1 MMIYHGVLKFFPMP
15 KIPQIN
21 VIDVTPEKFL
31 RECSVSELIET
42 DLLLQSAHNQIRMY
56 GTYAPD
62 AKEKERTTKAIEENH
77 ESRN

>member
-1 MMIYHGVLKFFPMP
+1 MP
-15 KIPQIN
+15 KINQLN

-42 DLLLQSAHNQIRMY
+42 ELLLQSAHNQIRMY
-56 GTYAPD
+56 GSYAPD
-62 AKEKERTTKAIEENH
+62 AKEKITTPKAIEENY